1 MDDLASGFG
10 VDVRVFCLE
19 YRCETET
26 MVIFRAFRDGINR
39 VNACPTIVISL
50 FVVTL
55 LTALPLGLI
64 LRDSLRTHLGDSVVA
79 ETVVSGI
86 DWEWWQEFS
95 AQSTDL
101 GTTFSPSIIGFG
113 VVLANISGT
122 LDNKPIAGSLIW
134 ALTAYLFLWILFVGG
149 VIDRYARKRPTRV
162 SGFFSTCGIYHFR
175 FLRLGIIA
183 WLMYALLFGVVHAL
197 FFNDFYTWITRDLT
211 VERNAFFVRLTLYL
225 LFGMLL
231 GATNLVLDYAK
242 IRAVVEDRRSM
253 IGAFLAGLRFVVRR
267 PWKTSG
273 LYLLNGI
280 VFVIVL
286 LAYAISAPGVDETGA
301 STWLA
306 FLIGQLYVLARL
318 WTKLLFYASQT
329 SFFQGELAHAD
340 YTAAA
345 EKGYSEPPTAEA
357 IEQVRM
363 H

>member
-95 AQSTDL
+95 AQATDL

-162 SGFFSTCGIYHFR
+162 SGFFSACGIYYFR

-197 FFNDFYTWITRDLT
+197 FFNDFYTWITRDFT

-280 VFVIVL
+280 VSVIVL